1 MQNQLK
7 INNSELDKY
16 GSFSEKTASSVGKL
30 DKEIGTL
37 QNELEGV
44 DKKYNNNKNSAEALG
59 EKQKILSDIF
69 GKQSEKAAALKE
81 ALKNSESA
89 FGKGSTET
97 KKFEKAL
104 KDAEQELSGTERELK
119 NVENAMQNS
128 GKSTRTFRDMLK
140 ANLSAQAITAGIKNS
155 VKLSRILKTISW
167 VASKVLQGS
176 GVK

>member
-81 ALKNSESA
+81 ALKNPRVRLARE
-89 FGKGSTET
+89 
-97 KKFEKAL
+97 AL
-104 KDAEQELSGTERELK
+104 RLK
-119 NVENAMQNS
+119 NLR
-128 GKSTRTFRDMLK
+128 KP
-140 ANLSAQAITAGIKNS
+140 
-155 VKLSRILKTISW
+155 
-167 VASKVLQGS
+167 
-176 GVK
+176 